1 MGDIALIS
9 GKRSL
14 MRSESFLTMDDY
26 ANMLTLGNFPLFVN
40 TPLRADRE
48 EIDAG
53 FTGLVSGAYRNNGIV
68 FACIVARMLLFRQAR
83 FQFQQLRGGQPG
95 DLFGTEALRILEEPE
110 PSMTTGDLLA
120 RALVDVDL
128 SGNWFGARRIGP
140 DGTPRIKRLRPDWMT
155 IILGSQDPDADISAV
170 DIDAEVVGYVYTPG
184 GPMASQDPV
193 ALLRNEVAHFAP
205 IPDPMAQYRG
215 MSWLTPII
223 REITADT
230 AATRHKGAFFDNA
243 ATPNLVVKFPELTD
257 TAKAR
262 EFIELFEQEH
272 TGAFNAYRTLFLLGG
287 ADVTAVGR
295 DFQQMDFKATQGAGE
310 TRIAAAARVHPVIVG
325 LSEGMQG
332 SALNAGNYNA
342 AKRIFADG
350 TIRPMWGDM
359 AGSLQTIV
367 PPPSG
372 SRLWFDDKHVPFL
385 RDDIKDE
392 AEVLHTNMLAIEV
405 GIRGGFDPDTVV
417 DAISAR
423 DVKRLLGSHS
433 GLTSV
438 QLQPPST
445 GEEPVALLGPG
456 EIRCTGTFRGNPC
469 NALLAEMAS
478 PPYRFTCGRCKTVV
492 EHLPIA
498 S

>member
-1 MGDIALIS
+1 MSLI
-9 GKRSL
+9 RSL
-14 MRSESFLTMDDY
+14 FAFGKPSPMRSESFLTMDDY
-26 ANMLTLGNFPLFVN
+26 ANLLTLGNFPLFVN

-53 FTGLVSGAYRNNGIV
+53 FAGLVSGAYRNNGIV
-68 FACIVARMLLFRQAR
+68 FACVVARMLLFRQAR
-83 FQFQQLRGGQPG
+83 FQFQQLREGQPG
-95 DLFGTEALRILEEPE
+95 DLFGTPALQLLEAPE

-128 SGNWFGARRIGP
+128 AGNWFGARRLGP
-140 DGTPRIKRLRPDWMT
+140 DGSPRIRRLRPDWVT
-155 IILGSQDPDADISAV
+155 IILGSPDPNASLSAL
-170 DIDAEVVGYVYTPG
+170 DIDAEVVGYLYSPG
-184 GPMASQDPV
+184 GNMSTQEPIP
-193 ALLRNEVAHFAP
+193 LLRDEVAHFAP
-205 IPDPMAQYRG
+205 IPDPLASYRG

-257 TAKAR
+257 PAKAR

-310 TRIAAAARVHPVIVG
+310 TRIAAAARVPPVIVG
-325 LSEGMQG
+325 LSEGLQG
-332 SALNAGNYNA
+332 SALNAGNYNS
-342 AKRIFADG
+342 AKRNFADG
-350 TIRPMWGDM
+350 TIRPLWADF
-359 AGSLQTIV
+359 AGSVQTIL
-367 PPPSG
+367 PPPGG
-372 SRLWFDDKHVPFL
+372 SRLWYDDRHIPFL
-385 RDDIKDE
+385 RDDLKDE
-392 AEVLHTNMLAIEV
+392 AEVLNTNMLAIEV
-405 GIRGGFDPDTVV
+405 GIRAGFKADTVV

-423 DVKRLLGSHS
+423 DIKRLIGSHS

-445 GEEPVALLGPG
+445 GQEQPAALLEAGWREVRCAACNKHLG
-456 EIRCTGTFRGNPC
+456 ESRG
-469 NALLAEMAS
+469 E
-478 PPYRFTCGRCKTVV
+478 YRTICPRCKAEV
-492 EHLPIA
+492 LALA

>member
-1 MGDIALIS
+1 MSLIQS
-9 GKRSL
+9 LFQFGKRSP

-53 FTGLVSGAYRNNGIV
+53 FAGLVSGAYRNNGIV

-95 DLFGTEALRILEEPE
+95 DLFGTSDLQILEEPE

-128 SGNWFGARRIGP
+128 AGNWFGARRPG
-140 DGTPRIKRLRPDWMT
+140 RIKRLRPDWVT
-155 IILGSQDPDADISAV
+155 IVLGSPDRDADVSALSM
-170 DIDAEVVGYVYTPG
+170 DAEVVGYLYTPG
-184 GPMASQDPV
+184 GPMASREPEVLMRD
-193 ALLRNEVAHFAP
+193 EVAHFAP
-205 IPDPMAQYRG
+205 IPDPLAMYRG

-257 TAKAR
+257 PAKAR

-295 DFQQMDFKATQGAGE
+295 DFQQMEFKATQGAGE

-350 TIRPMWGDM
+350 TIRPLWADM
-359 AGSLQTIV
+359 AGSLQTII

-392 AEVLHTNMLAIEV
+392 AEVLNTNMLAIEV
-405 GIRGGFDPDTVV
+405 GIRAGFDADTVV
-417 DAISAR
+417 DAISSR
-423 DVKRLLGSHS
+423 DIKRLLGSHS

-445 GEEPVALLGPG
+445 GQEPEEPAALLGPG

-469 NALLAEMAS
+469 NALLAELAS
-478 PPYRFTCGRCKTVV
+478 PPYRFTCGRCKTTV
-492 EHLPIA
+492 ELALA